1 MTNQTGASGTDQE
14 ARSAVG
20 EMAESAQETAQQAVQ
35 QVQDRAREAKG
46 QAGSRVRRLVDERSG
61 DAASQMQSTAE
72 AMRRT
77 GSQLR
82 EEGSD
87 TPAKIAEAV
96 AERTERVGRYLEH
109 ADADRMLRDLE
120 RFTRRQPWLVAAGG
134 FLAGLLGSRF
144 LKASSAGRYASAN
157 GSGTA
162 DGSPSASWPPV
173 PSGTTAGVYST
184 GPGAPFGDLPAA
196 TPAASGGERSGP
208 GR

>member
-1 MTNQTGASGTDQE
+1 MTHQTGASGTDQE
-14 ARSAVG
+14 ERSAVG
-20 EMAESAQETAQQAVQ
+20 QMAENAQETAQRAVQ

-61 DAASQMQSTAE
+61 DAASRVQSTAE

-82 EEGSD
+82 EEENE

-96 AERTERVGRYLEH
+96 AERAERVGTYLEQ

-144 LKASSAGRYASAN
+144 LRASSASRYAAN
-157 GSGTA
+157 GSSTA
-162 DGSPSASWPPV
+162 EGSAPASYPTV
-173 PSGTTAGVYST
+173 PTGTTAG
-184 GPGAPFGDLPAA
+184 APVGDL
-196 TPAASGGERSGP
+196 PAASGGERSGP
-208 GR
+208 GH